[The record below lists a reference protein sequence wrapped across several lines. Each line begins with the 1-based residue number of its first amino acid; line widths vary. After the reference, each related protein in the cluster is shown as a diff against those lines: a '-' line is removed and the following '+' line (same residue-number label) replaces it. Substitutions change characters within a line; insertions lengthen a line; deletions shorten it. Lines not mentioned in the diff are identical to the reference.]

1 MRDGIFCD
9 VLLFELLVLMMTAF
23 KLYEQARLA
32 GDACLP
38 LLLQVRYRD
47 NFIYH
52 ILNDVL
58 HSYG

>member
-1 MRDGIFCD
+1 MRAGIFCA

-32 GDACLP
+32 GDASLP